1 VRRDPVLV
9 VIAGGTSS
17 GKTTFTAA
25 VAEQL
30 ADLGPVTLSQDAYF
44 RDFQDLPEAEREAA
58 LTANRLDAV
67 HWDALVP
74 QLEALKRGAAV
85 DFPAPGTRAA
95 RRQQESRQP
104 ARPVE
109 PAPVILLEGHLLLVE
124 ERVRALADLRIFLD
138 CDVEVRVL
146 RRIARD
152 VGRPDGSLDRSLA
165 WYWRDVLPN
174 NQRYTNLQR
183 GLADLIVPHERPNPL
198 AARLVAACVRD
209 LIFGSGRP

>member
-1 VRRDPVLV
+1 VGRGPVLV
-9 VIAGGTSS
+9 VVAGGTSS

-25 VAEQL
+25 VAEHL
-30 ADLGPVTLSQDAYF
+30 ADLGPVILSQDAYF

-58 LTANRLDAV
+58 LTANRPDAV

-74 QLEALKRGAAV
+74 HLEALKRGAAV

-95 RRQQESRQP
+95 RREPQR
-104 ARPVE
+104 RPVE
-109 PAPVILLEGHLLLVE
+109 PAPVILLEGHLLLVD
-124 ERVRALADLRIFLD
+124 ERVRALADLRVFLD

-174 NQRYTNLQR
+174 NQRHTNLQR

-209 LIFGSGRP
+209 LLSYGTG

>member
-1 VRRDPVLV
+1 MRRDPVLV

-58 LTANRLDAV
+58 LTANRPDAV
-67 HWDALVP
+67 LWDALVP

-95 RRQQESRQP
+95 R
-104 ARPVE
+104 
-109 PAPVILLEGHLLLVE
+109 
-124 ERVRALADLRIFLD
+124 
-138 CDVEVRVL
+138 
-146 RRIARD
+146 
-152 VGRPDGSLDRSLA
+152 
-165 WYWRDVLPN
+165 
-174 NQRYTNLQR
+174 
-183 GLADLIVPHERPNPL
+183 
-198 AARLVAACVRD
+198 VAE
-209 LIFGSGRP
+209 SGRRAGRRAGRSSRRR

>member
-58 LTANRLDAV
+58 LTANRPDAV

-95 RRQQESRQP
+95 RLQQDHRRRPGRSSR
-104 ARPVE
+104 
-109 PAPVILLEGHLLLVE
+109 
-124 ERVRALADLRIFLD
+124 
-138 CDVEVRVL
+138 
-146 RRIARD
+146 RR
-152 VGRPDGSLDRSLA
+152 
-165 WYWRDVLPN
+165 
-174 NQRYTNLQR
+174 
-183 GLADLIVPHERPNPL
+183 
-198 AARLVAACVRD
+198 
-209 LIFGSGRP
+209 

>member
-1 VRRDPVLV
+1 MTRGPVLV

-25 VAEQL
+25 VAEHL
-30 ADLGPVTLSQDAYF
+30 ADLHPVLLSQDAYF
-44 RDFQDLPEAEREAA
+44 RDFQDVPETEREAV
-58 LTANRLDAV
+58 LTANRPDAV

-74 QLEALKRGAAV
+74 QLEALKRGEAV
-85 DFPAPGTRAA
+85 AFPAQGTRAA
-95 RRQQESRQP
+95 RRQE
-104 ARPVE
+104 AVRPVE
-109 PAPVILLEGHLLLVE
+109 PGPVILLEGHLLLVDD
-124 ERVRALADLRIFLD
+124 RVRALADLRVFLD

-198 AARLVAACVRD
+198 AARLLAACVRD
-209 LIFGSGRP
+209 LLAGQSGA